1 MLTSSNG
8 RSLTAELWNAF
19 HELDRNH
26 DGRLDIGDMQAAL
39 GKAGTSTISL
49 AQSAASC
56 ELAPFS
62 FAFVRGLTLNVSTS
76 FLFQISA

>member
-1 MLTSSNG
+1 MLTSPDG
-8 RSLTAELWNAF
+8 PRFTVELWNAF

-39 GKAGTSTISL
+39 GKAGTFTISL
-49 AQSAASC
+49 ALSAASR

-62 FAFVRGLTLNVSTS
+62 FAFARGLTLTLSATLLS
-76 FLFQISA
+76 QISA